1 MSADRRVILTGAAGG
16 IGTAI
21 AQHLA
26 ARGWV
31 LGLLDTQ
38 QRALESLLRSLPGD
52 GHAIEVADVT
62 HPQTLTDA
70 VDRLAALLG
79 GLDALIANAGTM
91 SRVPLDELAAEE
103 LHRCLDVNVVGALT
117 TFQAARPFLR
127 AGRKPAVVLMSSAA
141 GLSARSVTGPAYR
154 VSKAALIS
162 LGRVLAVEC
171 LPEGIR
177 VNTVA
182 PGGVEGGM
190 SSDFSPDELAPM
202 AAATLEGRLVHPDE
216 VAELAAYLVGESTV
230 SVTGEAI
237 RLAGGAGL

>member
-1 MSADRRVILTGAAGG
+1 MATDRRVILTGAAGG

-21 AQHLA
+21 AHYLA
-26 ARGWV
+26 VHGWR

-38 QRALESLLRSLPGD
+38 RRALESLLKALPGD
-52 GHAIEVADVT
+52 GHAMEVADVT
-62 HPQTLTDA
+62 QPQTLNQA
-70 VDRLAALLG
+70 VDRLAERLG

-91 SRVPLDELAAEE
+91 SRVPLDDLTAEE

-117 TFQAARPFLR
+117 TAQAARPWLC
-127 AGRKPAVVLMSSAA
+127 AGRKPAVVLISSAA

-162 LGRVLAVEC
+162 LGRVLAAEC
-171 LPEGIR
+171 LSDGIR

-216 VAELAAYLVGESTV
+216 VAELAAYLAGESSA